1 MGAGVSAIT
10 GKYKVTTE
18 DDEARLVLEA
28 KRRAVEVRAVRVPP
42 EVQVAHF
49 MPTSFPLLPV
59 VSERF
64 SSLAAESWRLLAETE
79 VVDEHG
85 AKISGLTAFYT
96 EFYRRLAAVDT
107 KGHFESILVKFSSG
121 QNKIAAK
128 GAILVRIIKFAIRT
142 DFSSKEA
149 DHALYLLG
157 RSHNKMRIRPWM
169 YSVFVTN
176 LLLTIADRL
185 GSKATNQV
193 MEAWVH
199 LFAHTMRSMLP
210 IAIRGLVSNDELT
223 LNADVLIDREAKVSL
238 FQAAKDKIMD
248 RIISSKS
255 VSRQHSNNSV
265 RGGFLSVGEPSTLSN
280 TDLNGK
286 QPSVGRFLKTKSGKV
301 VKEDTDAVDHATA
314 IQMLE
319 VKPSSTKVAI
329 V

>member
-79 VVDEHG
+79 VVDENG
-85 AKISGLTAFYT
+85 VKISGLTAFYT

-107 KGHFESILVKFSSG
+107 KGRFESILVKFSSG

-210 IAIRGLVSNDELT
+210 IAIRGLVSNDESPMDA
-223 LNADVLIDREAKVSL
+223 NLISFEETHIKSTFRTARERMVVIVEHLSGKSISNGISNIVSTSSRALGSRVSL
-238 FQAAKDKIMD
+238 
-248 RIISSKS
+248 SSHRHKAS
-255 VSRQHSNNSV
+255 
-265 RGGFLSVGEPSTLSN
+265 
-280 TDLNGK
+280 
-286 QPSVGRFLKTKSGKV
+286 
-301 VKEDTDAVDHATA
+301 
-314 IQMLE
+314 
-319 VKPSSTKVAI
+319 
-329 V
+329 